1 MKSSNLMYF
10 SCHAPVHFSSGNYA
24 ILLSSGLSWYTALL
38 LNFFSSLTA
47 IVGFFVGVAI
57 GTESEESTSWILT
70 IAVGL
75 FLYVALV
82 DLVRYA
88 TTGVQLSILILS
100 PSNPPPPLSLLS
112 PPPFLP
118 PSLYSFLSSYIPMKK
133 AASES
138 WRFWWPTLGSSYP
151 LPSCFW

>member
-1 MKSSNLMYF
+1 MKSSNLIYYF
-10 SCHAPVHFSSGNYA
+10 SCHALVHFSSGNYA
-24 ILLSSGLSWYTALL
+24 ILLSSGLSWYAALL

-88 TTGVQLSILILS
+88 ITGVQLSILSLS
-100 PSNPPPPLSLLS
+100 PSNPPPLSPSLSSLSLSL
-112 PPPFLP
+112 PFPTLP
-118 PSLYSFLSSYIPMKK
+118 PSIP
-133 AASES
+133 
-138 WRFWWPTLGSSYP
+138 L
-151 LPSCFW
+151 